1 MLESLNI
8 THLAAALGI
17 GMLVGLE
24 RERKKGSDERR
35 AFAGFRTFAITSV
48 LGYVCMAV
56 AGAMLV
62 GIMALALAIIIAVA
76 YWKHVG
82 MDSGITSEVALLIV
96 LMLGALSHEQPG
108 LAVAVSVVL
117 TVILALR
124 QELHRFALYQLTE
137 TEVRDGLILLTAALV
152 ILPLTPD
159 RFIGPF
165 GAINPRTICTLTVLL
180 MSAQALGH
188 IALRMM
194 GARYGYTL
202 SAIASGFASGSATIA
217 LIGHLARGEQASV
230 KALSAAAIFSNL
242 ATIAMLSL
250 VLGTV
255 DLAYLQ
261 ALWVPVLLAALA
273 TVVYGSLLL
282 APWKSSI
289 VPSTTTNVVDGAFS
303 LKIALAVTAAV
314 TGITLLSSSLLYVF
328 GHSGVLIAALISGL
342 ADAHATAASIAS
354 VVKSGQLP
362 ITDIALP
369 SVTAMSSNTLAKCV
383 LAWISGGP
391 KFAAYVII
399 GQLVIIA
406 SMWVGLF
413 IQ

>member
-1 MLESLNI
+1 MLEALNI

-35 AFAGFRTFAITSV
+35 AFAGFRTFAITAV
-48 LGYVCMAV
+48 LGYVCMAT
-56 AGAMLV
+56 AGVMLV
-62 GIMALALAIIIAVA
+62 GIMTIALAIIVAVA
-76 YWKHVG
+76 YWKHPG
-82 MDSGITSEVALLIV
+82 TDPGITSEVALLFV
-96 LMLGALSHEQPG
+96 LILGALSYQQPG

-124 QELHRFALYQLTE
+124 QELHRFALQQLTE
-137 TEVRDGLILLTAALV
+137 SEVRDGLILLTAALV

-165 GAINPRTICTLTVLL
+165 GAINPRTVCTLTVLL
-180 MSAQALGH
+180 MSAEALGH

-217 LIGHLARGEQASV
+217 LIGHVARREQASV
-230 KALSAAAIFSNL
+230 RALSAAAIFSNL

-255 DLAYLQ
+255 DLAFLQ
-261 ALWVPVLLAALA
+261 AVWVPVVLAALA
-273 TVVYGSLLL
+273 TVAYGSMLL
-282 APWKSSI
+282 APWKPSI
-289 VPSTTTNVVDGAFS
+289 VPVSTKVGDGAFS
-303 LKIALAVTAAV
+303 LKVALVVTAAV
-314 TGITLLSSSLLYVF
+314 TGITLLSSALLYFF
-328 GHSGVLIAALISGL
+328 GHSGVLIAALLSGL

-354 VVKSGQLP
+354 LVKSGQLS
-362 ITDIALP
+362 ITDIAIP
-369 SVTAMSSNTLAKCV
+369 SLSAMSSNTLSKCV
-383 LAWISGGP
+383 LAWASGG
-391 KFAAYVII
+391 KTYAAYVIT

-406 SMWVGLF
+406 SMWLGLLM
-413 IQ
+413 Q

>member
-1 MLESLNI
+1 MLEALNI

-24 RERKKGSDERR
+24 RERKKGNDERR

-62 GIMALALAIIIAVA
+62 GIMTLALSIIIAVA
-76 YWKHVG
+76 YWKHLG
-82 MDSGITSEVALLIV
+82 KDPGITSEIALLFV
-96 LMLGALSHEQPG
+96 LILGALSHEQPE
-108 LAVAVSVVL
+108 LAVAVSVML

-124 QELHRFALYQLTE
+124 QELHRFALQQLTE
-137 TEVRDGLILLTAALV
+137 IEVRDGLILLTAALV

-180 MSAQALGH
+180 MSAEALGH
-188 IALRMM
+188 IALRMI

-217 LIGHLARGEQASV
+217 LIGHVARTEQTSV
-230 KALSAAAIFSNL
+230 RALSAAAIFSNL

-255 DLAYLQ
+255 DLAFLQ
-261 ALWVPVLLAALA
+261 AVRMPVLLAALA
-273 TVVYGSLLL
+273 TVVYGSFLL
-282 APWKSSI
+282 APWKPSS
-289 VPSTTTNVVDGAFS
+289 VPTTTIVSDGAFS
-303 LKIALAVTAAV
+303 LKVALIVTAAV
-314 TGITLLSSSLLYVF
+314 TGITLLSSTLLYFF

-354 VVKSGQLP
+354 VVKSGQLS
-362 ITDIALP
+362 ITDIAVP
-369 SVTAMSSNTLAKCV
+369 SVTAMSSNTLTKCV
-383 LAWISGGP
+383 LAWVSGG
-391 KFAAYVII
+391 KKYAAYVIT

-406 SMWVGLF
+406 SMWVGLL